1 MTDTQHS
8 PRRSQ
13 ATASVAAILAESA
26 RRFPDDVA
34 VVVGDRRTTYAE
46 LWSQTLA
53 YAGALRARGIRE
65 GSRVAML
72 VPNVEDFPRVY
83 YATLA
88 LGAVVVPVHAL
99 LKRGE
104 IEYVLRDADV
114 SLLVC
119 AAPLL
124 GEGAA
129 GAALAGVDVVTVLA
143 PPAAGPD
150 ASAGAGADATAGPDA
165 EAALDAPDRLEDLT
179 QAAEPLDTYVPRDPF
194 DTATILYTSG
204 TTGHPKGAEGSHF
217 ALLEQANT
225 NLLSTF
231 DLHRGDVL
239 LGALPLFHTFGQ
251 TCTMNTGFRVG
262 ATIVL
267 LPKFDGDGALAAMV
281 EHGTGVFMGVPTMY
295 MALLDAAT
303 RTDARPPLRYA
314 ISGGASLPLAVLEK
328 FQQVFDAPV
337 HEGYGLTETSPV
349 ASFNHVGTTPRPG
362 TIGTPVWGVDVEIA
376 DPETQDRIV
385 MLPHGQIGELVIRGH
400 NLMNGYLDRP
410 EDTEAAIVDGW
421 FRTGDLGT
429 KDDDGYLTIVDR
441 TKDMIIRNGYN
452 VYPRQVEEV
461 LARHPDV
468 AMAAVFGTPHEQHG
482 QEVEAAVVLRADAT
496 VTPQELIDMVA
507 AEIAAYKYPRVVHVL
522 DALPLG
528 PSGKVL
534 KRELVQQFS
543 AKPAATTA

>member
-1 MTDTQHS
+1 
-8 PRRSQ
+8 
-13 ATASVAAILAESA
+13 
-26 RRFPDDVA
+26 
-34 VVVGDRRTTYAE
+34 
-46 LWSQTLA
+46 
-53 YAGALRARGIRE
+53 
-65 GSRVAML
+65 
-72 VPNVEDFPRVY
+72 
-83 YATLA
+83 
-88 LGAVVVPVHAL
+88 
-99 LKRGE
+99 
-104 IEYVLRDADV
+104 
-114 SLLVC
+114 
-119 AAPLL
+119 
-124 GEGAA
+124 
-129 GAALAGVDVVTVLA
+129 
-143 PPAAGPD
+143 
-150 ASAGAGADATAGPDA
+150 
-165 EAALDAPDRLEDLT
+165 
-179 QAAEPLDTYVPRDPF
+179 
-194 DTATILYTSG
+194 
-204 TTGHPKGAEGSHF
+204 
-217 ALLEQANT
+217 
-225 NLLSTF
+225 
-231 DLHRGDVL
+231 
-239 LGALPLFHTFGQ
+239 
-251 TCTMNTGFRVG
+251 MNTGFRVG